1 MNRKTLGLIL
11 LATALLSSAS
21 FSAHAAPKKPG
32 ASGDELPPDAHQLKI
47 GDAAPD
53 FSLLGVDGK
62 TYTLADFKDSPLL
75 MVVFL
80 SNHCPVSH
88 AAETRLL
95 PYVAAM
101 KGRGLAVVAINPN
114 SAAAAREDELGYTQY
129 TDSYADMKVY
139 AKERGFPFPYLY
151 DGDLQVTA
159 KAYGC
164 LCTPHVFLFDRERKL
179 RYAGRFDNSRLP
191 DLASVTISDAPNA
204 VQALL
209 AGQAVPVELTRPV
222 GCSTKWKSEIAEV
235 AAANEKWDS
244 TPVYLD
250 PIDVAGVAALAR
262 NDTQRW
268 RLINVWAT
276 WCEPCVKE
284 FPGLVLL
291 SRRFDSRAFEMI
303 TVSLDDPKE
312 PAVVQRFLD
321 RQHAIVPAPTKA
333 ALAAEGRRT
342 NNYYFTGTNTDAFGQ
357 ALDAAW
363 PGPLPYTI
371 LVAPGGKI
379 VYRHSGGLDID
390 ALRGLL
396 VDHLGAYY
404 DEARIKAPR

>member
-1 MNRKTLGLIL
+1 MNVKTIT
-11 LATALLSSAS
+11 LALAALLPCGS
-21 FSAHAAPKKPG
+21 FSARAAAQQPG
-32 ASGDELPPDAHQLKI
+32 AFSDNGLPAGAHQLKI

-62 TYTLADFKDSPLL
+62 TYTLADFKGSPLL

-95 PYVAAM
+95 PFVAAM

-114 SAAAAREDELGYTQY
+114 NQAALREEELGYSKY
-129 TDSYADMKVY
+129 TDSYADMKIY
-139 AKERGFPFPYLY
+139 AKEEGFSFPYLY
-151 DGDLQVTA
+151 DGDLQVAA

-164 LCTPHVFLFDRERKL
+164 VCTPHVFIFNGDRKL
-179 RYAGRFDNSRLP
+179 CYAGRFDNSHLP
-191 DLASVTISDAPNA
+191 DPASVTVSDAPNA
-204 VQALL
+204 VRALL
-209 AGQAVPVELTRPV
+209 AGQPVPVALTRPM
-222 GCSTKWKSEIAEV
+222 GCSTKWIAEIPEV
-235 AAANEKWDS
+235 AASNERWDKI
-244 TPVYLD
+244 PVSLD

-262 NDTQRW
+262 NDTKRW

-284 FPGLVLL
+284 FPGLVTL
-291 SRRFDSRAFEMI
+291 SRRFETRAFEMI

-312 PAVVQRFLD
+312 QATVQRFLE
-321 RQHAIVPAPTKA
+321 RQHAILPTPEKA
-333 ALAAEGRRT
+333 AVAAEGRRT
-342 NNYYFTGTNTDAFGQ
+342 NTYFFTGASTDAFGQ
-357 ALDAAW
+357 ALDSAW

-379 VYRHSGGLDID
+379 VYRHSGELNID
-390 ALRGLL
+390 ELRALL
-396 VDHLGAYY
+396 VDRLGAYY
-404 DEARIKAPR
+404 DATRIRAAR

>member
-1 MNRKTLGLIL
+1 MKGLGLTL
-11 LATALLSSAS
+11 TLAALLSGGS
-21 FSAHAAPKKPG
+21 FSVQG
-32 ASGDELPPDAHQLKI
+32 ATKQPEAFPDARLPADAHQLKL
-47 GDAAPD
+47 GDAAPE

-95 PYVAAM
+95 PFVAAM

-114 SAAAAREDELGYTQY
+114 NAAALREEELGYTKY
-129 TDSYADMKVY
+129 TDSYADMKLY
-139 AKERGFPFPYLY
+139 AQDEGFPFPYLY
-151 DGDLQVTA
+151 DGDYQVAA

-164 LCTPHVFLFDRERKL
+164 LCTPHVFLFDRDRKL
-179 RYAGRFDNSRLP
+179 RYAGRFDNSLLP
-191 DLASVTISDAPNA
+191 DPATVTVSDAPNA

-209 AGQAVPVELTRPV
+209 AGQPVPVALTRPV
-222 GCSTKWKSEIAEV
+222 GCSTKWISEKSQV
-235 AAANEKWDS
+235 AAANEKWDN
-244 TPVYLD
+244 TPVFLD
-250 PIDVAGVAALAR
+250 PIDGAGVAALAR
-262 NDTQRW
+262 NDTKRW

-291 SRRFDSRAFEMI
+291 SRRFDTRAFEMI

-312 PAVVQRFLD
+312 RATVQRFLD
-321 RQHAIVPAPTKA
+321 NQHAILPGPQKA
-333 ALAAEGRRT
+333 AVAAEGRRT
-342 NNYYFTGTNTDAFGQ
+342 NNYFFTGANTDAFGR
-357 ALDAAW
+357 ALDPAW

-371 LVAPGGKI
+371 LVAPGGEI
-379 VYRHSGGLDID
+379 VYRHSGGLSVDELR
-390 ALRGLL
+390 ALVVER
-396 VDHLGAYY
+396 LGAYY
-404 DEARIKAPR
+404 DAARIKAAR